1 MDNEKIVQFDVEKEI
16 LSKEQPDISDM
27 RSMNKKNDE
36 IIEKHKLSG
45 NALFTTSVFST
56 MKGEKKIP
64 NGSSGGKDSY
74 LSDTNEFL
82 FKRNR

>member
-1 MDNEKIVQFDVEKEI
+1 
-16 LSKEQPDISDM
+16 
-27 RSMNKKNDE
+27 MNAKNDE

-82 FKRNR
+82 FKKGIDNRYLDRNYLNSAEKNLNHTRIRRESI